1 MICPFASY
9 LPVGNHGGPM
19 SGHIGLVLHVQQGNG
34 SLYGY
39 FDNPASQVSAHF
51 WCSKAGNLEQYLD
64 TDLTA
69 WAEVAGNANYLSVE
83 TEGVDTESLTPA
95 QVSTVARLLTWCAN
109 AYGFPVTGP
118 VPHGTPG
125 FTPHCNPNGSP
136 DPAWGNHP
144 CPGSLRLAQMP
155 TIIAATHPQPSRT
168 ETNMLTHDP
177 KSNGYWGARP
187 NATVYTFDGA
197 PYIGPLAKYTAQW
210 GIGTAANPV
219 VGIAADGNGGFALL
233 TDSGGSQPAIYNIPA
248 NGQYAK

>member
-19 SGHIGLVLHVQQGNG
+19 SGHIGLVLHVKRGNG

-39 FDNPASQVSAHF
+39 FDNPASQVGASAPG
-51 WCSKAGNLEQYLD
+51 APRPRRLEQYLD
-64 TDLTA
+64 TDPDGMGK
-69 WAEVAGNANYLSVE
+69 VARKTPNTSSVE
-83 TEGVDTESLTPA
+83 TEGVDTESLTQA

-125 FTPHCNPNGSP
+125 FTPHCNPNGTP

-155 TIIAATHPQPSRT
+155 TIIAATHPQPTTKEYEVMDST
-168 ETNMLTHDP
+168 
-177 KSNGYWGARP
+177 
-187 NATVYTFDGA
+187 
-197 PYIGPLAKYTAQW
+197 
-210 GIGTAANPV
+210 TAANGDIV
-219 VGIAADGNGGFALL
+219 SHAIL
-233 TDSGGSQPAIYNIPA
+233 TPQGHYFEITRKAGVPEFPGDVRLSIIDITAQYPQFSVQP
-248 NGQYAK
+248 